1 MADIGH
7 SAGCPFHKGEREA
20 QRRAGAGDVAAWA
33 GDFIRDHMPDQHRDF
48 FANLPFLV
56 LAGADAAGRVWV
68 TLVDGPDGFVRSP
81 SPRQLTLET
90 GVDPHDPL
98 HGAFQAGTEVGMIG
112 ISLATRR
119 RNRMNGM
126 IRSTPAGFAID
137 VRQSFGNCPQYIHER
152 VVQRVATQQPT
163 TLHVSDNLSDDQIAR
178 IRAADTLFMG
188 SGHAGSGPSGGYDA
202 SHRGGAPGFVEVAD
216 DGTLSIPDYA
226 GNNFFNTIGNLLQA
240 PEIGLVFVDFNT
252 GGLLHV
258 TGKACVDWHPKP
270 GDDPAAQRVIHVTV
284 DQVID
289 RPAAL
294 GLRWSQD
301 LNAVRS
307 LRVARK
313 VKESDSITSFH
324 LVPSDGVP
332 LAPFRAGQHLP
343 VEVEMPGEAG
353 ALQRAYSLSGP
364 PGTEGYRISVKREPQ
379 GAVSRYLHDHVSV
392 GDQIAA
398 RVPAGEFV
406 VPDGDGPLVLVST
419 GVGITPLL
427 AMLHAILADTP
438 DRPVWFVHGTQDGRE
453 HAFAAEVG
461 ALVARYPN
469 LARVTYYNAPGPD
482 DQKGVDF
489 DYRGRITAQ
498 TLAALNAGE
507 EAIFLLCGS
516 APVVG
521 SLRSDLEASGVRA
534 DRIQFELIGAKA

>member
-7 SAGCPFHKGEREA
+7 TASAPFHEGEREA
-20 QRRAGAGDVAAWA
+20 QRRAGAGDVGVWA
-33 GDFIRDHMPDQHRDF
+33 GEFIRDYMPDQHRDF
-48 FANLPFLV
+48 FAGLPFVV

-68 TLVDGPDGFVRSP
+68 TLVDGPDGFVRAP
-81 SPRQLTLET
+81 DPRHVTLET
-90 GVDPHDPL
+90 GLDPHDPL
-98 HGAFQAGTEVGMIG
+98 HAAFQVGTDVGMIG

-119 RNRMNGM
+119 RNRMNGR
-126 IRSTPAGFAID
+126 IRPTGSGFAID

-152 VVQRVATQQPT
+152 VVERVAAQTPT
-163 TLHVSDNLSDDQIAR
+163 TSRVSDHLSDDQVAQIH
-178 IRAADTLFMG
+178 AADTIFIG

-202 SHRGGAPGFVEVAD
+202 SHRGGAPGFVQVAD

-226 GNNFFNTIGNLLQA
+226 GNNFFNTIGNLLEA
-240 PEIGLVFVDFNT
+240 PEVGLVFVDFNT

-258 TGKACVDWHPKP
+258 TGKACIDWHPGP
-270 GDDPAAQRVIHVTV
+270 DDDPAAQRVIRVTV

-301 LNAVRS
+301 TNAVRS

-313 VKESDSITSFH
+313 VRESDSITSFH
-324 LVPSDGVP
+324 LVPSDGIP

-343 VEVEMPGEAG
+343 VEVEMPGEARV
-353 ALQRAYSLSGP
+353 LQRTYSLSGP
-364 PGTEGYRISVKREPQ
+364 PGADSYRISVKREAQ
-379 GAVSRYLHDHVSV
+379 GAVSQFLHDHVDV
-392 GDQIAA
+392 GDEISA

-406 VPDGDGPLVLVST
+406 VPGGDGPLVLVST

-438 DRPVWFVHGTQDGRE
+438 TRPVWFVHGTRDGRG

-461 ALVARYPN
+461 ELVVRHPN
-469 LARVTYYNAPGPD
+469 LACVTYCSAPGPD
-482 DQKGVDF
+482 DQKGVNF
-489 DYRGRITAQ
+489 DHAGRMTAQ
-498 TLAALNAGE
+498 ALVALKAGE
-507 EAIFLLCGS
+507 EALFLLCGS
-516 APVVG
+516 APVVA
-521 SLRSDLEASGVRA
+521 SLRSDLAANGVSA
-534 DRIQFELIGAKA
+534 DRIQFELIGAKT